1 MLSWLDPSQLVYCDT
16 DSVIFA
22 YDPNNENHK
31 YPCNKAP
38 GIPANVRFGDALG
51 EWENEFSEDEWIIEI
66 VVGGAKSYSYVTN
79 KGKIV
84 IKQKGITL
92 DRCNSNIFTFEN
104 VKNIVLNNLPLDEEG
119 EPDKLFKV
127 NEVTNK
133 LSLESEKIY
142 QFTWNPKTKDIETR
156 YVSRSVQST
165 IDSKR
170 TILSNFDTLPF
181 GYEK

>member
-1 MLSWLDPSQLVYCDT
+1 M
-16 DSVIFA
+16 
-22 YDPNNENHK
+22 
-31 YPCNKAP
+31 
-38 GIPANVRFGDALG
+38 RFGDALG

-104 VKNIVLNNLPLDEEG
+104 VKNIVLNNLPLDDQG

-133 LSLESEKIY
+133 LSLESEKRY

-170 TILSNFDTLPF
+170 NMLSNFDTLPF